1 MKLGFNPIFEFE
13 GKGLEK
19 NPLDFG
25 VRIECPDGGC
35 NGLPCE
41 LNPSKEKYGDVVSDL
56 SASGAGGSSFCVV
69 TVPSGSKAN
78 IVVFHTD
85 GSEGDYDED
94 DEDDDDDKD
103 DDDEPTTTSK
113 PSSSSSSSSSS
124 SKAPKSTSSS
134 SSSSSRPTVG
144 PGIFREQ
151 ANDEDDDDETSSANA
166 SASFSPSRSSD
177 SSDASETDDED
188 DAEEDEPNNAPG
200 RQSNAVV
207 GLVVAVAAA
216 ACFY

>member
-19 NPLDFG
+19 NHLDFG

-151 ANDEDDDDETSSANA
+151 ANDEDDDETSSANA

>member
-151 ANDEDDDDETSSANA
+151 ANDEDDDETSSANA